1 MEDRDRMD
9 LNEYLEKTAEQVD
22 KLIYRYFGSTS
33 GELGAATAHLLLAG
47 GKRLRP
53 ALLVLSADAVR
64 KGSSTDVMPAALAL
78 ELTHSF
84 TLIHDDIMDEDEVR
98 RGVPTVHT
106 KWDEPTAILAG
117 DVLFASAFEFIAL
130 ADAPDSAKVRAVSM
144 LARTCV
150 EICEGQHMDIS
161 FENRDDVLEGEYLK
175 MVEKKT
181 GVLYAAA
188 AGIGSILAGG
198 NPAYSDA
205 LYHFGR
211 GIGMAFQIQDDIIDL
226 VASSEVSGKDRASD
240 LREGKKTLISIRA
253 SEKGFDLSP
262 YRRELSP
269 AEIDGVIRRLE
280 ELGVLDEARNL
291 ARELITTGKQR
302 ISILPPSG
310 EKQLLLDLA
319 DHFLARSY

>member
-1 MEDRDRMD
+1 MD
-9 LNEYLEKTAEQVD
+9 LKEYLETNALQVD
-22 KLIYRYFGSTS
+22 RLINRYFGHAT
-33 GELGAATAHLLLAG
+33 GELGKASAHLLMAG

-53 ALLVLSADAVR
+53 ALLLLSADAVR
-64 KGSSTDVMPAALAL
+64 KGSSIDVMPAALAL

-84 TLIHDDIMDEDEVR
+84 TLIHDDIMDADAVR

-106 KWDEPTAILAG
+106 RWDEPTAILAG

-130 ADAPDSAKVRAVSM
+130 ADAPDNAKVRAVSM

-161 FENRDDVLEGEYLK
+161 FESRDDVFEGEYLS

-188 AGIGSILAGG
+188 AGIGAILAGG
-198 NPAYSDA
+198 TPAFADA

-226 VASSEVSGKDRASD
+226 VAPAEVSGKDRASD
-240 LREGKKTLISIRA
+240 LREGKKTLISIKAR
-253 SEKGFDLSP
+253 EKGFDLS
-262 YRRELSP
+262 
-269 AEIDGVIRRLE
+269 
-280 ELGVLDEARNL
+280 
-291 ARELITTGKQR
+291 
-302 ISILPPSG
+302 
-310 EKQLLLDLA
+310 
-319 DHFLARSY
+319 

>member
-1 MEDRDRMD
+1 MD
-9 LNEYLEKTAEQVD
+9 LMEYLGTTADQVD
-22 KLIYRYFGSTS
+22 KLIFRYFGNTS

-64 KGSSTDVMPAALAL
+64 KGSSIDVMPAALAL

-84 TLIHDDIMDEDEVR
+84 TLIHDDIMDADEVR

-106 KWDEPTAILAG
+106 RWDEPTAILAG
-117 DVLFASAFEFIAL
+117 DVLFASAFEFISL
-130 ADAPDSAKVRAVSM
+130 ADAHDAAKVRAISM

-150 EICEGQHMDIS
+150 EICEGQHMDLS
-161 FENRDDVLEGEYLK
+161 FEKRDDVLEGEYLR

-181 GVLYAAA
+181 GALYAAA

-198 NPAYSDA
+198 NPAYTDA

-226 VASSEVSGKDRASD
+226 VAPLQVSGKDRASD
-240 LREGKKTLISIRA
+240 LREGKKTIVSIRA
-253 SEKGFDLSP
+253 EEKGFDLAS
-262 YRRELSP
+262 YRRELTP
-269 AEIDGVIRRLE
+269 REIDDVIAKLE
-280 ELGVLDEARNL
+280 ELGVLDEARDM
-291 ARELITTGKQR
+291 ARDLITHGKQR
-302 ISILPPSG
+302 ISILPESD
-310 EKQLLLDLA
+310 EKRLLMELA